1 MSRPWLAGDRV
12 PVLDDVVL
20 VNGAAKAA
28 SLDTPRTTNVPSA
41 ETDGVRTVRFRIQG
55 PADAHTTAD
64 QSWAG
69 RPSFAGR
76 TFVVR
81 NR

>member
-1 MSRPWLAGDRV
+1 MTV

-28 SLDTPRTTNVPSA
+28 SLDTPRTANVPSA
-41 ETDGVRTVRFRIQG
+41 GTDGVRTVRFRIQG
-55 PADAHTTAD
+55 PADVHTTED
-64 QSWAG
+64 RSWAG
-69 RPSFAGR
+69 RPSVAGQA
-76 TFVVR
+76 FVVR

>member
-28 SLDTPRTTNVPSA
+28 SLDTPRTANVPST

-55 PADAHTTAD
+55 PADAHTAED

-69 RPSFAGR
+69 RPSFAGQ